1 MQKHSTGDANMT
13 KTITF
18 AIMHFS
24 IAFGVV
30 YALTGDVMIG
40 SAVALVEPA
49 VNTVGYYFHEK
60 AWGLFGRRPPRAA
73 ERPMAAVQA

>member
-1 MQKHSTGDANMT
+1 MT

-24 IAFGVV
+24 VAFGVT
-30 YALTGDVMIG
+30 YALTGDIVVG

-49 VNTVGYYFHEK
+49 VNTVGYHVHERV
-60 AWGLFGRRPPRAA
+60 WERIRRYRAA
-73 ERPMAAVQA
+73 RNGRARRTPMPLAA

>member
-1 MQKHSTGDANMT
+1 MT

-24 IAFGVV
+24 VAFGVT
-30 YALTGDVMIG
+30 YALTGDIVVG

-49 VNTVGYYFHEK
+49 VNTVAYYLHERV
-60 AWGLFGRRPPRAA
+60 WERIRRYRAA
-73 ERPMAAVQA
+73 RGGRGSGTAMPMAA

>member
-1 MQKHSTGDANMT
+1 MT

-24 IAFGVV
+24 VAFGVT
-30 YALTGDVMIG
+30 YALTGDVVIG

-49 VNTVGYYFHEK
+49 VNTVAYYLHERVWERVRRYRS
-60 AWGLFGRRPPRAA
+60 ARGGRGGTSV
-73 ERPMAAVQA
+73 PMAA

>member
-1 MQKHSTGDANMT
+1 MT
-13 KTITF
+13 KTISF

-24 IAFGVV
+24 VAFGVT
-30 YALTGDVMIG
+30 YAITGDVLIG

-60 AWGLFGRRPPRAA
+60 VWERLRRGRDGQAPRAETSPTA
-73 ERPMAAVQA
+73 LAA